1 MKTYFC
7 FILISFIFSLSF
19 QLETL
24 SELNLEQIR
33 ADILTNHNMHRK
45 EHQVDNLERD
55 AGIESVAQQYSEYLS
70 SIDQMKHSDNGY
82 GENLFYCYHS
92 AKICVTGEFASQ
104 EWYNEVSDY
113 DFDNPGFKSG
123 TGHFT
128 QLVWKGSKKIGC
140 GAACNSKNKCYVTCN
155 YYPAGNYIGQFDKNV
170 FRKVSVSDSINAGMS
185 TAGKVFLSIFII
197 LIILIIA
204 FSVFHFVVKK
214 RKLRDIKNYFSKAY

>member
-1 MKTYFC
+1 MG
-7 FILISFIFSLSF
+7 L
-19 QLETL
+19 TL
-24 SELNLEQIR
+24 SNNKKIYITYNNKDTEFNKDLIKTSLKPNYINKPTE
-33 ADILTNHNMHRK
+33 AFWGSPENAEYGWK
-45 EHQVDNLERD
+45 EWC
-55 AGIESVAQQYSEYLS
+55 ES
-70 SIDQMKHSDNGY
+70 N
-82 GENLFYCYHS
+82 
-92 AKICVTGEFASQ
+92 EFG
-104 EWYNEVSDY
+104 DY